1 VSESHRGL
9 DRHAAKGGTVEG
21 VADIE
26 RTMREVS
33 PPVKATKWSA
43 HASGGKP
50 DAVLSNTFHGTLEGG
65 TRSIG
70 LGRTTAWSKSLLK

>member
-1 VSESHRGL
+1 MSETQRGL

-33 PPVKATKWSA
+33 PPAKATKWPT
-43 HASGGKP
+43 HASCGKT

-70 LGRTTAWSKSLLK
+70 LGRTTAWSKSRLR

>member
-1 VSESHRGL
+1 MSETHRGL

-33 PPVKATKWSA
+33 PPAKATKWPT
-43 HASGGKP
+43 HASCGKT
-50 DAVLSNTFHGTLEGG
+50 DAVLSNTFHGTHDGG
-65 TRSIG
+65 TRSKG
-70 LGRTTAWSKSLLK
+70 PGRTTACNKSLLK